1 MSENQQ
7 NKTLALFRE
16 QIDEID
22 LKILN
27 LLKERMA
34 IIKDVGDLKKS
45 YNEKFYIRSNR
56 EADMIKNLVN
66 LAENKFPKSTII
78 NIWRKIIT
86 TANMSEQELRIAIHN
101 PKNISDYTYLI
112 REYYNNDVPII
123 NYDSANSVVSDLENN
138 NAQIGIF
145 ALPSSNDESDK
156 KEDTKENWWI
166 SLANNRIGL
175 KIFAKI
181 PFVEFEQK
189 DKNTN
194 SIQLVATAIKEPE
207 KSNSDNTIITIETSK
222 EVSKSGI
229 LSALKEVELDGKI
242 LKSAQIIQFDGIKFH
257 LIELKGFYLENDLV
271 LKKFSQT
278 KIKPYIKVLGH
289 FAQTILI

>member
-27 LLKERMA
+27 LLKDRMA
-34 IIKDVGDLKKS
+34 VIKNVGDLKKS

-66 LAENKFPKSTII
+66 LAENKFPKSAII

-86 TANMSEQELRIAIHN
+86 TANMNEQELRIAIHN

-189 DKNTN
+189 DKNVN

-222 EVSKSGI
+222 EVSKSAI

-242 LKSAQIIQFDGIKFH
+242 LKSAQIIQFDGIKFY
-257 LIELKGFYLENDLV
+257 LIELKGFYLENDEI

>member
-27 LLKERMA
+27 LLKDRMS

-66 LAENKFPKSTII
+66 LSENKFPKSAII

-86 TANMSEQELRIAIHN
+86 TANMSEQNLRIAIHN

-123 NYDSANSVVSDLENN
+123 NHDSANSVVSDLENK

-189 DKNTN
+189 DKNVN

-222 EVSKSGI
+222 EVSKSAI

-271 LKKFSQT
+271 FKKFSQT

>member
-7 NKTLALFRE
+7 NKKLALFRE

-27 LLKERMA
+27 LLKDRMA
-34 IIKDVGDLKKS
+34 VIKDVGELKKS

-66 LAENKFPKSTII
+66 LAEDKFPKSSII

-86 TANMSEQELRIAIHN
+86 TANMNEQALRIAIHN
-101 PKNISDYTYLI
+101 PRNITDYTYLV

-123 NYDSANSVVSDLENN
+123 NYDSANSVVAELENQQ
-138 NAQIGIF
+138 AQIGIF
-145 ALPSSNDESDK
+145 ALPDSIDDFDK

-181 PFVEFEQK
+181 PFVEFAQK
-189 DKNTN
+189 DKNSN

-207 KSNSDNTIITIETSK
+207 KSISDNTLITIETSK
-222 EVSKSGI
+222 EIGKSAI
-229 LSALKEVELDGKI
+229 LSAFKEVGLEGKI
-242 LKSAQIIQFDGIKFH
+242 LKSTQVMQFDGIKFH
-257 LIELKGFYLENDLV
+257 LIEIEGFHLENDAV
-271 LKKFSQT
+271 FKKLSQS
-278 KIKPYIKVLGH
+278 KIKPFIKVLGH

>member
-27 LLKERMA
+27 LLKDRMA
-34 IIKDVGDLKKS
+34 VIKNVGDLKKS

-66 LAENKFPKSTII
+66 LAENKFPKSAII

-86 TANMSEQELRIAIHN
+86 TANMNEQELRIAIHN

-123 NYDSANSVVSDLENN
+123 NYDSANSVVSDLENK

-189 DKNTN
+189 DKNVN

-222 EVSKSGI
+222 EVSKSAI

-257 LIELKGFYLENDLV
+257 LIELKGFYLENDEI

>member
-22 LKILN
+22 LKILT
-27 LLKERMA
+27 LLKDRMA
-34 IIKDVGDLKKS
+34 VIKNVGDLKKS

-56 EADMIKNLVN
+56 EADMLKNLVN
-66 LAENKFPKSTII
+66 LAENKFPKSAII

-189 DKNTN
+189 DKNVN

-222 EVSKSGI
+222 EITKSAI

-257 LIELKGFYLENDLV
+257 LIELKGFYLENDEI

-278 KIKPYIKVLGH
+278 KIKPYVKILGH

>member
-1 MSENQQ
+1 MNENQQ
-7 NKTLALFRE
+7 NKQLAILRE

-27 LLKERMA
+27 ALKDRME
-34 IIKDVGDLKKS
+34 IIKKVGALKKS
-45 YNEKFYIRSNR
+45 YNEKFYIRANR

-86 TANMSEQELRIAIHN
+86 SANMSEQALRIAIHN
-101 PKNISDYTYLI
+101 PKNIADYSYLT

-123 NYDSANSVVSDLENN
+123 NYDSANSVVGELESNQ
-138 NAQIGIF
+138 AQIGIF
-145 ALPSSNDESDK
+145 ALPDSIDDGDK

-181 PFVEFEQK
+181 PFVEFAQK
-189 DKNTN
+189 DKNSN

-207 KSNSDNTIITIETSK
+207 KSIADSTLITIETDKEINKSAILNAIK
-222 EVSKSGI
+222 EVG
-229 LSALKEVELDGKI
+229 LEGKI
-242 LKSAQIIQFDGIKFH
+242 LKSAQVMQFDGIKFH
-257 LIELKGFYLENDLV
+257 LIEIEGFYLENDNI

-278 KIKPYIKVLGH
+278 KIKPYVKVLGH
-289 FAQTILI
+289 YAQTILI

>member
-7 NKTLALFRE
+7 NKKLALFRE

-27 LLKERMA
+27 LLKDRMA
-34 IIKDVGDLKKS
+34 VIKDVGELKKS

-66 LAENKFPKSTII
+66 LAEDKFPKSSII

-86 TANMSEQELRIAIHN
+86 TANMNEQALRIAIHN
-101 PKNISDYTYLI
+101 PRNITDYTYLV

-123 NYDSANSVVSDLENN
+123 NYDSANSVVAELENQQ
-138 NAQIGIF
+138 AQIGIF
-145 ALPSSNDESDK
+145 ALPDSIDDFDK

-181 PFVEFEQK
+181 PFVEFAQK
-189 DKNTN
+189 DKNSN
-194 SIQLVATAIKEPE
+194 SIQLVAVAIKEAE
-207 KSNSDNTIITIETSK
+207 KSSCDKSLITIETSK
-222 EVSKSGI
+222 EISKSAI
-229 LSALKEVELDGKI
+229 LSALKEVGLEGKI
-242 LKSAQIIQFDGIKFH
+242 LKSTQVMQFDGIKFN
-257 LIELKGFYLENDLV
+257 LIE
-271 LKKFSQT
+271 
-278 KIKPYIKVLGH
+278 I
-289 FAQTILI
+289 

>member
-7 NKTLALFRE
+7 NKKLALFRE

-27 LLKERMA
+27 LLKDRMMV
-34 IIKDVGDLKKS
+34 IKDVGELKKS

-66 LAENKFPKSTII
+66 LAEDKFPKSSII

-86 TANMSEQELRIAIHN
+86 TANMNEQALRIAIHN
-101 PKNISDYTYLI
+101 PRNITDYTYLV

-123 NYDSANSVVSDLENN
+123 NYDSANSVVAELENQQ
-138 NAQIGIF
+138 AQIGIF
-145 ALPSSNDESDK
+145 ALPDSIDDFDK

-181 PFVEFEQK
+181 PFVEFAQK
-189 DKNTN
+189 DKNSN
-194 SIQLVATAIKEPE
+194 SIQLVAVAIKEAE
-207 KSNSDNTIITIETSK
+207 KSSCDKSLITIETSK
-222 EVSKSGI
+222 EISKSAI
-229 LSALKEVELDGKI
+229 LSALKEVGLEGKI
-242 LKSAQIIQFDGIKFH
+242 LKSTQVMQFDGIKFH
-257 LIELKGFYLENDLV
+257 LIEIEGFYLENDAV
-271 LKKFSQT
+271 FKKLSQS
-278 KIKPYIKVLGH
+278 KIKPFIKVLGH